1 MAARA
6 AGVRALEWRGVKQV
20 VILACAAILTLIPE
34 SLYAQTAEQQRSEGD
49 FVRALI
55 RAQDADD
62 CHLVLRLIDKREFVV
77 RSQLREL
84 SRKTDRRAFSSDRR
98 RMYLLEQIR
107 GLENRRAVMIRECF

>member
-107 GLENRRAVMIRECF
+107 GLENRRAVMSRECL